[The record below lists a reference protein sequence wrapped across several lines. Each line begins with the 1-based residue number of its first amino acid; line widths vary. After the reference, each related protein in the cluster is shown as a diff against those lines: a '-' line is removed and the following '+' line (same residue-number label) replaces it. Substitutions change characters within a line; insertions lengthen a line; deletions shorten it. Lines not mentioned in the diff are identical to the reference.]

1 MKEGNQ
7 MDIKALRSNYNLT
20 REDIASRLGV
30 SYKTVERWETGEV
43 KPRKVILMAFGAL
56 AEQLNQEQMSKV

>member
-7 MDIKALRSNYNLT
+7 MDIKTLRSSYKLT

-30 SYKTVERWETGEV
+30 SYKTVERWETGKV
-43 KPRKVILMAFGAL
+43 KPRRVIQMAFTTL
-56 AEQLNQEQMSKV
+56 AQQLNKQGRGL

>member
-1 MKEGNQ
+1 
-7 MDIKALRSNYNLT
+7 MDVKTLRSTYGMT

-43 KPRKVILMAFGAL
+43 KPRKVILMAFSAL
-56 AEQLNQEQMSKV
+56 ASQLNKENRIS

>member
-1 MKEGNQ
+1 
-7 MDIKALRSNYNLT
+7 MDIKTLRSTFKMT

-43 KPRKVILMAFGAL
+43 KPRKVIQMAL
-56 AEQLNQEQMSKV
+56 LTLVRQLDQESRAS

>member
-1 MKEGNQ
+1 
-7 MDIKALRSNYNLT
+7 MDIKTFRRTYKVT

-43 KPRKVILMAFGAL
+43 KPRKVIHMALTTL
-56 AEQLNQEQMSKV
+56 AHQLNKQSRGA

>member
-1 MKEGNQ
+1 M
-7 MDIKALRSNYNLT
+7 T

-43 KPRKVILMAFGAL
+43 KPRKVILMALSAL
-56 AEQLNQEQMSKV
+56 ATQLNEQGRA